1 MLFTDFSRVVFFK
14 IYLSPLRMLQALV
27 FFAEDIGDRLGGK
40 DIINKTGDGSTDSS
54 CSLYF
59 LVQMYKLWLL
69 LICGKRKLINQLL
82 ILAHCLLALLRIIY
96 QLSVAWVRWNNSDYL
111 FDVLANYNR
120 TNDAL
125 QLICAAHNSASIV
138 LDWATCCHNTLQFHP
153 MQPELFRSY

>member
-1 MLFTDFSRVVFFK
+1 MMESIITKLSLQFLQPIVVLATNQRRRVMLFTDFSRVVFFK

-96 QLSVAWVRWNNSDYL
+96 QLSVAWVR
-111 FDVLANYNR
+111 
-120 TNDAL
+120 
-125 QLICAAHNSASIV
+125 
-138 LDWATCCHNTLQFHP
+138 
-153 MQPELFRSY
+153 